1 MTFLVA
7 VLSFTATLASAQK
20 PAPDVC
26 GTFPKADVIAVL
38 GSDAADQ
45 TLLPGTC
52 SWNGKGAN
60 LLISRTTLRESAE
73 AGMILD
79 ARKAGAGKDEQVQD
93 ETGVGQR
100 AVSMV
105 AANKRTLT
113 LMAVDGGVLWT
124 FTLSKGDQAV
134 DVASALPL
142 LKDLA
147 RRGLTAR

>member
-1 MTFLVA
+1 
-7 VLSFTATLASAQK
+7 
-20 PAPDVC
+20 
-26 GTFPKADVIAVL
+26 
-38 GSDAADQ
+38 
-45 TLLPGTC
+45 
-52 SWNGKGAN
+52 
-60 LLISRTTLRESAE
+60 
-73 AGMILD
+73 MILD